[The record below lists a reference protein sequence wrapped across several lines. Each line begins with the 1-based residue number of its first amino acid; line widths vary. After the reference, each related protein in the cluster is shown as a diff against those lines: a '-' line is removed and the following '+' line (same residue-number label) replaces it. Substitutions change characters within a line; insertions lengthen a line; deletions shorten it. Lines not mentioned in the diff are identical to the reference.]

1 MYWLIAQSVEC
12 TYCAIYII
20 QRRTPNA
27 SICTVYFEIYSAHF
41 LTCLS
46 STMYSKYMLQYTV
59 AQEAHIYMLHI
70 IHRGYSLHCLAWQCI
85 GQKSA
90 CLSPWRIISCRCSR
104 PIPGAWGRYPGHTEL
119 LSCGDTHLPHPLS
132 YQSLQFTCVVPMHCL
147 LDLRT
152 TLETLLHTKL
162 VIQCSCVE
170 FTHIHC
176 RNTISTTERAPV
188 RWVHLKHF
196 PS

>member
-1 MYWLIAQSVEC
+1 MCRYCVLTDSSVCRMHILCNIHYTTQNAQC
-12 TYCAIYII
+12 
-20 QRRTPNA
+20 PH
-27 SICTVYFEIYSAHF
+27 ICTVYFEIYSAHF

-132 YQSLQFTCVVPMHCL
+132 YQSLQFTSIV
-147 LDLRT
+147 
-152 TLETLLHTKL
+152 
-162 VIQCSCVE
+162 
-170 FTHIHC
+170 F
-176 RNTISTTERAPV
+176 STYAQR
-188 RWVHLKHF
+188 LKHCF
-196 PS
+196 ILSW